1 MEDQQKVSGV
11 MLAETDLEGRKQGA
25 GLAEGV
31 PVGERAQEQFPIP
44 EVPWVR
50 MHRWKTQIPD

>member
-11 MLAETDLEGRKQGA
+11 MLAEKDLEGRKQGA

-31 PVGERAQEQFPIP
+31 PVGERAQEQFPI
-44 EVPWVR
+44 
-50 MHRWKTQIPD
+50 